1 MLLRPFIQILT
12 NCCKTIFK
20 ALEIIYWKAIA
31 VFNLLST
38 RTLDNTL
45 TVWHDITQTE
55 DQTHLIRHFK
65 LLLLCNNH
73 SKPLTV
79 CHLRMNCSDANLDA
93 VQLCCSW
100 TGFTGVMKGHA
111 FSWESHSY
119 RRWILTHNLSHD
131 PCTDLNESCI
141 NLHNQHLNIVRE
153 TVIILRVTQNCIINK
168 SFYILQLLF
177 KLIDLIKC
185 VFTLMNNVR
194 KVIRIENNYFK
205 LLQTCVNFAY
215 KLLYVL

>member
-73 SKPLTV
+73 AKPLTV
-79 CHLRMNCSDANLDA
+79 CHLRMNCSDVNLDA

-100 TGFTGVMKGHA
+100 TGFTGVMKG
-111 FSWESHSY
+111 
-119 RRWILTHNLSHD
+119 T
-131 PCTDLNESCI
+131 C
-141 NLHNQHLNIVRE
+141 
-153 TVIILRVTQNCIINK
+153 
-168 SFYILQLLF
+168 LQL
-177 KLIDLIKC
+177 
-185 VFTLMNNVR
+185 R
-194 KVIRIENNYFK
+194 KS
-205 LLQTCVNFAY
+205 LLQTLNTYTWTVTWPLHWS
-215 KLLYVL
+215 KLICTINTSILWEKQLYS